1 VILEQ
6 DFDKIKKVVNKI
18 EYKEIIK
25 DKDDFIVIDYKT
37 SKPLQ
42 VKIS

>member
-1 VILEQ
+1 MILEQ

-37 SKPLQ
+37 SKLLQ